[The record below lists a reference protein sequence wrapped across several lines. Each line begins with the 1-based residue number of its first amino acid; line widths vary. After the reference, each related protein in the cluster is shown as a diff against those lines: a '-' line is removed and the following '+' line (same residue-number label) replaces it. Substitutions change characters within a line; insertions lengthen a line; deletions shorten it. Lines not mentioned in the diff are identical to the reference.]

1 MFETETNHA
10 PVESTFVA
18 SGNAKP
24 RRSRAVVLTHVDRR
38 LPLGKRIKALT
49 KLYVAALG
57 GEDALSPIKRLKV
70 DEAAQLKAMA
80 EKSRGDWMRDGEA
93 SPTLEDIV
101 RLERK
106 ASAAERDLGIERQVG
121 KAKGSSLLAALA
133 EGAR

>member
-1 MFETETNHA
+1 MFGTT
-10 PVESTFVA
+10 STPIA
-18 SGNAKP
+18 SHDGAKP
-24 RRSRAVVLTHVDRR
+24 RRSRAIVLTHVDRR
-38 LPLGKRIKALT
+38 SPLGRRIKELT
-49 KLYVAALG
+49 AIYTAALG
-57 GEDALSPIKRLKV
+57 SSDLSEIKRLKV

-80 EKSRGDWMRDGEA
+80 EKARGDWMRDGEA

-121 KAKGSSLLAALA
+121 KVKSSLLAALA